1 MKNPKAPDLLKNIK
15 YEHLLAGVTGGV
27 TSTLILHPLDL
38 LKIRFAVSD
47 GRSPNPSYNN
57 LSNAVHTI
65 FRQEGFKGLYKGVTP
80 NIWGSGSAWGF
91 YFLFYNTIKTWIQ
104 QGNTTKPIGPT
115 MNMVAAAEA
124 GILTLV
130 MTNPVWVVKTRLCL
144 QYANDKVPTS
154 KRYSGMIDALHKIYS
169 VEGIRGL
176 YKGFVPGMFGVSHG
190 AVQFMVYEE
199 MKSHYTQY
207 YDLPLDSKLS
217 TLEYLS
223 FAASSK
229 LAAAV
234 LTYPYQVIRARLQDQ
249 HHNYRG
255 TVHCI
260 TETWRYEGAAGF
272 YKGLTPYLLHVL
284 PNICLVLLIYEKFT
298 NK

>member
-207 YDLPLDSKLS
+207 YGLPLDSKLS

>member
-207 YDLPLDSKLS
+207 YDLPLDSKLVS
-217 TLEYLS
+217 LPPYLNI
-223 FAASSK
+223 F
-229 LAAAV
+229 
-234 LTYPYQVIRARLQDQ
+234 
-249 HHNYRG
+249 HF
-255 TVHCI
+255 
-260 TETWRYEGAAGF
+260 RYEGYKGF
-272 YKGLTPYLLHVL
+272 YKGLSVNMIRVIPATMITFGV
-284 PNICLVLLIYEKFT
+284 YENVSSFLFSR
-298 NK
+298 NKPTSPVINS